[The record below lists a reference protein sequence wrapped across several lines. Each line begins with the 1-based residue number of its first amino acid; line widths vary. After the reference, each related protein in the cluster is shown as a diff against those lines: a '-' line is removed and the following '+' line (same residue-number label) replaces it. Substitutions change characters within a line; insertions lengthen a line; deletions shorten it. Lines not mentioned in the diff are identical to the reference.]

1 MFMYRNIIVLHAR
14 VAYSI
19 PTPRC
24 IKEAA
29 MWYALSGAFKGK
41 VYLCTL
47 GCNETSMSTVVFVK
61 TVKTH
66 CGTVPGVLWVYV
78 HLV

>member
-1 MFMYRNIIVLHAR
+1 
-14 VAYSI
+14 
-19 PTPRC
+19 
-24 IKEAA
+24 

-47 GCNETSMSTVVFVK
+47 GYEEASMSTVVFVK

-66 CGTVPGVLWVYV
+66 CSTVPRVLCVYV
-78 HLV
+78 PLV